1 MSISLFFCGIVY
13 SNLVCANVNFD
24 GVLVHFEATMSH
36 VKLLFL
42 QEGLSKVH
50 FTADRSQY
58 ASALYSAEEQAKQ
71 AKKKV
76 SMFTVVRSYTCLI
89 VCRHGLLDS

>member
-1 MSISLFFCGIVY
+1 MLRV
-13 SNLVCANVNFD
+13 
-24 GVLVHFEATMSH
+24 M
-36 VKLLFL
+36 LLFL

-76 SMFTVVRSYTCLI
+76 NMFTIVRCYTCLI

>member
-1 MSISLFFCGIVY
+1 MH
-13 SNLVCANVNFD
+13 NALVDNIIYGELCVA
-24 GVLVHFEATMSH
+24 LIA
-36 VKLLFL
+36 L

-50 FTADRSQY
+50 FTADRSSH

-76 SMFTVVRSYTCLI
+76 KTLSNSFHAVVSLY
-89 VCRHGLLDS
+89 

>member
-1 MSISLFFCGIVY
+1 MLF
-13 SNLVCANVNFD
+13 A
-24 GVLVHFEATMSH
+24 
-36 VKLLFL
+36 L

-50 FTADRSQY
+50 FTADRSSH

-76 SMFTVVRSYTCLI
+76 KQ
-89 VCRHGLLDS
+89 GLLYTIMILSLILTDMGRLR

>member
-1 MSISLFFCGIVY
+1 MLI
-13 SNLVCANVNFD
+13 A
-24 GVLVHFEATMSH
+24 
-36 VKLLFL
+36 L

-50 FTADRSQY
+50 FTADRSSH

-76 SMFTVVRSYTCLI
+76 KQCLFI
-89 VCRHGLLDS
+89 CNKNSFILTDMGRLC

>member
-1 MSISLFFCGIVY
+1 MVL
-13 SNLVCANVNFD
+13 LVMDIPMCCYVITA
-24 GVLVHFEATMSH
+24 
-36 VKLLFL
+36 L

-50 FTADRSQY
+50 FTADRSSH

-76 SMFTVVRSYTCLI
+76 KQCPLCAIIIYSY
-89 VCRHGLLDS
+89 